1 MEEKMTP
8 LEKFSLLPTATA
20 FTLVAL
26 LTSCEKKAPEPI
38 KEEKTINIESKKME
52 FETIDTAEGTGKVAK
67 KKDTLL
73 MHYTGRLEDGTK
85 FDSSYDRGQP
95 LQFDLGIGQVI
106 KGWDE
111 GIEGMKVGGK
121 RTLKIP
127 SEMGYGARGAGTVI
141 PPHANLIFDIE
152 LVDVIS

>member
-1 MEEKMTP
+1 MKR
-8 LEKFSLLPTATA
+8 LKYLSLTAILLSLAIANTA
-20 FTLVAL
+20 HATQ
-26 LTSCEKKAPEPI
+26 SNRQG
-38 KEEKTINIESKKME
+38 KTME
-52 FETIDTAEGTGKVAK
+52 FEKIDTIMGAGKTAK

-73 MHYTGRLEDGTK
+73 MHYSGRLEDGTK

-95 LQFDLGIGQVI
+95 LQFDLGVGQVI

-127 SEMGYGARGAGTVI
+127 SEMGYGSRGAGSVI

>member
-1 MEEKMTP
+1 MKR
-8 LEKFSLLPTATA
+8 LKCLSLTAILLSTA
-20 FTLVAL
+20 CTNNLNAI
-26 LTSCEKKAPEPI
+26 P
-38 KEEKTINIESKKME
+38 NNQGKKME
-52 FETIDTAEGTGKVAK
+52 MKFEAIDTHEGTGAVAK
-67 KKDTLL
+67 KKDTLS

-95 LQFDLGIGQVI
+95 LQFDLGVGQVI

-111 GIEGMKVGGK
+111 GIAGMKVGGK

-127 SEMGYGARGAGTVI
+127 SEMGYGARGAGSVI

-152 LVDVIS
+152 LVDIVS

>member
-1 MEEKMTP
+1 MEENMKQIQI
-8 LEKFSLLPTATA
+8 FSLAQTASA
-20 FTLVAL
+20 LTLLAL
-26 LTSCEKKAPEPI
+26 LTSCEKKGPEPI
-38 KEEKTINIESKKME
+38 KEEKSIKIESKKME
-52 FETIDTAEGTGKVAK
+52 FEKIDTAEGSGKVAK

-85 FDSSYDRGQP
+85 FDSSHDRGQP

-127 SEMGYGARGAGTVI
+127 SEMGYGARGAGSIV
-141 PPHANLIFDIE
+141 PPNAALVFDVKLIGVE
-152 LVDVIS
+152 

>member
-1 MEEKMTP
+1 MLFFLMEEKMKR
-8 LEKFSLLPTATA
+8 LKYLSIAAVIFSIAPANTAHATQNN
-20 FTLVAL
+20 
-26 LTSCEKKAPEPI
+26 I
-38 KEEKTINIESKKME
+38 QGKTME
-52 FETIDTAEGTGKVAK
+52 FEKIDTLAGTGKTAK

-73 MHYTGRLEDGTK
+73 MHYAGRLEDGTK

-95 LQFDLGIGQVI
+95 LQFDLGVGQVI

-127 SEMGYGARGAGTVI
+127 SEMGYGARGAGSVI

>member
-1 MEEKMTP
+1 MTR
-8 LEKFSLLPTATA
+8 LKGLSLAPMVTAL
-20 FTLVAL
+20 TLVAL

-38 KEEKTINIESKKME
+38 KKETTNNIESKKME
-52 FETIDTAEGTGKVAK
+52 FEKIDTTEGTGKVAK

-85 FDSSYDRGQP
+85 FDSSHDRGQP

-152 LVDVIS
+152 LVDVVS

>member
-1 MEEKMTP
+1 MKQIQI
-8 LEKFSLLPTATA
+8 FSLAQTASA
-20 FTLVAL
+20 LTLLAL
-26 LTSCEKKAPEPI
+26 LTSCEKKGPEPI
-38 KEEKTINIESKKME
+38 KEEKSIKIESKKME
-52 FETIDTAEGTGKVAK
+52 FEKIDTAEGSGKVAK

-85 FDSSYDRGQP
+85 FDSSHDRGQP

>member
-1 MEEKMTP
+1 MEENMKQIQI
-8 LEKFSLLPTATA
+8 FSLAQTASA
-20 FTLVAL
+20 LTLLAL
-26 LTSCEKKAPEPI
+26 LTSCEKKGPEPI
-38 KEEKTINIESKKME
+38 KEEKSIKIESKKME
-52 FETIDTAEGTGKVAK
+52 FEKIDTAEGSGKVAK

-85 FDSSYDRGQP
+85 FDSSHDRGQP

>member
-1 MEEKMTP
+1 MGEKMKQ
-8 LEKFSLLPTATA
+8 LKYV
-20 FTLVAL
+20 LVAAMVSIICIDI
-26 LTSCEKKAPEPI
+26 TYARHNNSHGKRQKQFNAQGKIMKFEK
-38 KEEKTINIESKKME
+38 
-52 FETIDTAEGTGKVAK
+52 IDTTIGTGKMAN

-73 MHYTGRLEDGTK
+73 MHYTGRLENGTK

-111 GIEGMKVGGK
+111 GIAGMKVGGK

-127 SEMGYGARGAGTVI
+127 SEMGYGARGAGSVI

>member
-1 MEEKMTP
+1 MKQ
-8 LEKFSLLPTATA
+8 LKYLSVVAIIFSITVVNTAHSTQ
-20 FTLVAL
+20 
-26 LTSCEKKAPEPI
+26 KNI
-38 KEEKTINIESKKME
+38 QGKTME
-52 FETIDTAEGTGKVAK
+52 FEKIDTVVGAGKAAK

-73 MHYTGRLEDGTK
+73 MHYAGRLEDGTK

-95 LQFDLGIGQVI
+95 LQFQLGVGQVI

-121 RTLKIP
+121 RTLRIP
-127 SEMGYGARGAGTVI
+127 SAMGYGARGAGSVI